1 MDKDVISACAFF
13 EGLDEAE
20 LAEVARV
27 AHERVFN
34 AGQPLMSEGDF
45 GYCMFVIES
54 GSAGVNHDGQQ
65 VATIGPG
72 AIVGEIG
79 VLAGRRTA
87 SVVATETVRAL
98 EFFKRDVWRLEETC
112 PGVRARFEAAME
124 QHQPQEPPQQLL

>member
-1 MDKDVISACAFF
+1 MDKDVINACSFF
-13 EGLDEAE
+13 NGLDEAE
-20 LAEVARV
+20 LTEVARV

-34 AGQPLMSEGDF
+34 TGQPLMSEGDF
-45 GYCMFVIES
+45 GYAMFVIE
-54 GSAGVNHDGQQ
+54 GQQ
-65 VATIGPG
+65 VVELGPG

-87 SVVATETVRAL
+87 SVVATSPVRCL

-112 PGVRARFEAAME
+112 PGVRARLEAASQ